1 MRVFTCLLFLTLV
14 VSSIQ
19 LHAAPTTTTTLE
31 TSPLTGED
39 DEYLGT
45 LKASDFPPRK
55 EYLLNLSLGY
65 QSGNY
70 LERDEW
76 LQGPYLVVRLSS
88 IKRDPL
94 PVWDYE
100 VSVNNEQFLG
110 AGVGHRWYFAPED
123 RFVPYARLGGHAYL
137 DTADGITGFIE
148 IRRWRVHASVG
159 AGETFTG
166 EFGTGFSV
174 TGPDLYA
181 QFGYNI
187 QF

>member
-1 MRVFTCLLFLTLV
+1 MRVLTFLLFLTLV
-14 VSSIQ
+14 VSSTQ
-19 LHAAPTTTTTLE
+19 LYAAPTTTTTLE

-39 DEYLGT
+39 DDYLGT
-45 LKASDFPPRK
+45 LKTSDFPARK
-55 EYLLNLSLGY
+55 DYLLNLSLGY

-76 LQGPYLVVRLSS
+76 VQGPYLLLRLSS
-88 IKRDPL
+88 IKKDPL

-110 AGVGHRWYFAPED
+110 AGVGRRWYFAPDD

-137 DTADGITGFIE
+137 DTADGISGLIE
-148 IRRWRVHASVG
+148 IRRWRVHAGAG
-159 AGETFTG
+159 AGETITG
-166 EFGTGFSV
+166 EIGTGFSV

-181 QFGYNI
+181 HIGYNF